1 MNATLMPCY
10 GAQLPGKCWSSV
22 EVCPVPS
29 VNAGR
34 VWRPACT
41 SAFGWQRRGPL
52 SKLTSWTS
60 IGQLVQLVQ
69 TLPLNKVKRA
79 PNISLWS
86 TQHLHTH
93 HRHYTCRKTEN
104 RQLPPP
110 LAMEGYSPRHAWHLS
125 SVSCCS
131 PGQCAF
137 PHVPSQ
143 STSSFWELLSHD
155 GFVF

>member
-1 MNATLMPCY
+1 MLAECGGISSTLS
-10 GAQLPGKCWSSV
+10 KCWPSV
-22 EVCPVPS
+22 EVCPAPS

-79 PNISLWS
+79 PNVSLWP

-110 LAMEGYSPRHAWHLS
+110 LVMEGYSPRHAWHLS
-125 SVSCCS
+125 SECLMLQPWSLRLS
-131 PGQCAF
+131 TCA
-137 PHVPSQ
+137 
-143 STSSFWELLSHD
+143 
-155 GFVF
+155 